1 MKAINEFAPHTRRK
15 ESTFR
20 QMIEFFICVASLWI
34 AAIIFYFVKRGA
46 LEGSMVIVNGV
57 VSMVFAVLADVLYNL
72 PLLFDKK
79 FEGDRFKEYIYRIV
93 HSYSFVSGLILT
105 LLCTVG
111 IKWWE
116 LALTSFISILVMKL
130 VFGGF
135 GKNILNP
142 AVFGRVFVQL
152 AFTSDLKTY
161 VSVRP
166 DPFTITTGASA
177 TGLSNGVSSLHELGL
192 LNTIVG
198 NYFGSLGETFAIL
211 LIVICVY
218 LSVRKIIDWRVPV
231 FYVVPLYISFLI
243 MFLAMGDKANS
254 FADALSYTLVGGIL
268 FGGVICL
275 TDPVTSSTSRS
286 GRVIFAL
293 LAALL
298 TLVIRTFARSHEGVA
313 YSIIIV
319 NFFVPLIDKIIKGR
333 TRKNLVPIIVAS
345 SLAVVIVVVALSY
358 GLTNPIDSVSG
369 QFIEKSLCTI
379 KEAF

>member
-1 MKAINEFAPHTRRK
+1 MQAINEFAPHTRRK

-20 QMIEFFICVASLWI
+20 QMIEFFICVSTLWI

-46 LEGSMVIVNGV
+46 LEGSMVIVNGI
-57 VSMVFAVLADVLYNL
+57 VSMVFAVLADILYNL

-79 FEGDRFKEYIYRIV
+79 FEGDRLKEYIYRVV
-93 HSYSFVSGLILT
+93 HSYSFVSGLILA

-116 LALTSFISILVMKL
+116 LALTSFISIMVMKL

-135 GKNILNP
+135 GKNLLNP
-142 AVFGRVFVQL
+142 AVFGRVFAQL

-177 TGLSNGVSSLHELGL
+177 TGLSNGVASLHELGIV
-192 LNTIVG
+192 NTIIG
-198 NYFGSLGETFAIL
+198 NYFGSLGETFALL
-211 LIVICVY
+211 LILICVY

-231 FYVVPLYISFLI
+231 FYVIPLYISFLV

-254 FADALSYTLVGGIL
+254 FVDALSYTLVGGIL

-275 TDPVTSSTSRS
+275 TDPVTSPTSRS

-293 LAALL
+293 LACLL
-298 TLVIRTFARSHEGVA
+298 TLVIRTFARNHEGVA

-319 NFFVPLIDKIIKGR
+319 NFFVPLLDKIIKGR

-345 SLAVVIVVVALSY
+345 SLGVLILVVALSY

-369 QFIEKSLCTI
+369 QFVEKALCTI